1 MKCYIKLIYYLA
13 CCFLSVNMFE
23 IIWIWTCETNTRKKW
38 IHPDNQL
45 NPHRKCRVRT
55 LNLLGVDFRCNLW
68 KRLVMK
74 KMCLFRRFVVLCL
87 KGLGWF
93 GPLLVLV
100 DVGWWWLMLVL
111 VDMKCFF
118 QCIILFVSVACYFV
132 ANGCY
137 WLMSCILWNPSILP
151 KDLWEIPQQV
161 KHIVRWHAVTLWI
174 HVCFWHQHH

>member
-1 MKCYIKLIYYLA
+1 MKPKPTQK
-13 CCFLSVNMFE
+13 N
-23 IIWIWTCETNTRKKW
+23 RW

-74 KMCLFRRFVVLCL
+74 NMCPFRRFVVLCL
-87 KGLGWF
+87 WVWAFVGTCWCWLMM
-93 GPLLVLV
+93 V
-100 DVGWWWLMLVL
+100 DVGTCWYEM
-111 VDMKCFF
+111 FF

-137 WLMSCILWNPSILP
+137 WLMSCILWNPLILP

-161 KHIVRWHAVTLWI
+161 KHIARWHAVTLWI
-174 HVCFWHQHH
+174 HVCLWHQHH

>member
-1 MKCYIKLIYYLA
+1 MKPKPTQK
-13 CCFLSVNMFE
+13 N
-23 IIWIWTCETNTRKKW
+23 RW

-55 LNLLGVDFRCNLW
+55 LNLLGVDFRCCGKGWWW
-68 KRLVMK
+68 KTCVRFADL
-74 KMCLFRRFVVLCL
+74 LFYVY
-87 KGLGWF
+87 GF

-137 WLMSCILWNPSILP
+137 WLMSCILWNPLILP

-161 KHIVRWHAVTLWI
+161 KHIARWHAVTLWI
-174 HVCFWHQHH
+174 HVCLWHQHH